1 MNWQPIATVPKD
13 GKAVLVFLEEELF
26 RSRIHA
32 AVYRPNVAII
42 GTSFAFDCPKATHW
56 MPLPPP
62 PTEEPKP

>member
-13 GKAVLVFLEEELF
+13 GKAVLVFLAAEHMH
-26 RSRIHA
+26 SRIHA
-32 AVYRPNVAII
+32 ATYHQNVAII

-62 PTEEPKP
+62 PTKEAA